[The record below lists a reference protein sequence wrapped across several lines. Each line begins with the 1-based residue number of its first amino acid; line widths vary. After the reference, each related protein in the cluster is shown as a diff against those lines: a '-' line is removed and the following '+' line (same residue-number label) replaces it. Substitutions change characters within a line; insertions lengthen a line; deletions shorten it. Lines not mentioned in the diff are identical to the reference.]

1 MQKVNAEISGVQLE
15 TPRARRA
22 RERAARA
29 RDRSEKEKEEVNNV
43 VQQASEVARARE
55 RAARARERSRNKT
68 EETENVVQEAPE
80 VTRAGERAAR
90 TLNPGQNEDE
100 ENVQAAAAPASRR
113 KKWKPNS
120 LHQPVSCSS
129 PQRPSALRR
138 TLLHQPV
145 SCSSP
150 QRPSALRRT
159 LLHQR
164 VSCSS
169 PQRPSALRRTLLH
182 QPVSCSSPQRP
193 SALRRTLLHQ
203 PDSCCSPQ
211 RPSALRRT
219 LRRSETAPADLGVA
233 CRCDSLGVPSS
244 LPIPPLHPPDSQA
257 ASASSSSSQAP
268 RQLVRA
274 SSSADV
280 GTSSRPASQFS
291 FTHRRQLKRSLPD
304 GTPTRPAKERRLA
317 RWRSTCSVA
326 TSERMGRALEQRMY
340 LLEQMDLNSDHGPS
354 KQFEVLGSTGN
365 AYTVRIG
372 ALVSCSC
379 PDALKGFVCKHQL
392 FVFLRVLRAPRSSA
406 LIYQRAL
413 LSSER
418 VELFAAV
425 RSFQAETN
433 AVAIQPVREAYK
445 ESKNPRDPVQHRGL
459 ASDDCP
465 ICYEELAQEALK
477 VCKTC
482 RNAVHEACLTKWS
495 LARVGRVSCPSCRE
509 NNWDQSQPRPL
520 MREGYLNFGDVA
532 GLPAERE
539 YTRSRQ
545 WL

>member
-120 LHQPVSCSS
+120 LHQP
-129 PQRPSALRR
+129 
-138 TLLHQPV
+138 
-145 SCSSP
+145 
-150 QRPSALRRT
+150 
-159 LLHQR
+159 